1 MFESLYCTWSR
12 ICCGQHPTNSPTIL
26 APCRN
31 SLSDF
36 NELCWSSLHHY
47 TSLLRR
53 QRSPGK
59 SIVLSFLSCRCEST
73 SVKSPSMHLC
83 HLPFGSVTSLP
94 HTPSETT
101 SKKLN
106 KLQGGLR
113 CVGGILPFCF
123 WPFRKKKKK
132 VWKILLPRI
141 PPAAPLFSRI
151 TFFQFGV
158 SPAVR
163 ISEGTGWTIICHH
176 VVAQQMWQDSRG
188 GDISHLVFKTRVCV
202 QHEGEHRG
210 FTDLLF
216 WRSENISNISHKMKC
231 KADLPAHT
239 WIFIHTFWV
248 DICSFKVES
257 HLAFSFLF

>member
-132 VWKILLPRI
+132 FEK
-141 PPAAPLFSRI
+141 FCC
-151 TFFQFGV
+151 QGY
-158 SPAVR
+158 
-163 ISEGTGWTIICHH
+163 H
-176 VVAQQMWQDSRG
+176 QQR
-188 GDISHLVFKTRVCV
+188 L
-202 QHEGEHRG
+202 
-210 FTDLLF
+210 
-216 WRSENISNISHKMKC
+216 
-231 KADLPAHT
+231 
-239 WIFIHTFWV
+239 
-248 DICSFKVES
+248 CSVES
-257 HLAFSFLF
+257 LSSNLASHQRFVYLKERDGPLYAIMLWLSKCDRTAEEEIYRIWSSKLESVCNMQGNTEALLIFYSEEVKI

>member
-47 TSLLRR
+47 TSLLGR

-123 WPFRKKKKK
+123 WPFRKKKKSLK
-132 VWKILLPRI
+132 NFVAKDTTSSSSVQSNHFLPIWRLTSGSYI
-141 PPAAPLFSRI
+141 WRNGMDHYMPSCCGSANVTGQQRRRYIA
-151 TFFQFGV
+151 FGL
-158 SPAVR
+158 
-163 ISEGTGWTIICHH
+163 
-176 VVAQQMWQDSRG
+176 Q
-188 GDISHLVFKTRVCV
+188 
-202 QHEGEHRG
+202 
-210 FTDLLF
+210 
-216 WRSENISNISHKMKC
+216 N
-231 KADLPAHT
+231 
-239 WIFIHTFWV
+239 
-248 DICSFKVES
+248 
-257 HLAFSFLF
+257 